1 MHSKTHFKFQFK
13 SSRIST
19 TSVHVIFFLNTK
31 LHHDTKKIGSTQFG
45 STNLEIYILQNSIKN
60 WINELAFEYTV
71 TVRGVHLSASPHV
84 SDKKNRGRGFD
95 GAESRRSS
103 PTATPPVK
111 PRLPTCSARG
121 EELIGASGTT

>member
-1 MHSKTHFKFQFK
+1 MHLKTHFKFQFK

-31 LHHDTKKIGSTQFG
+31 LHHDANKIVSTQFG

-71 TVRGVHLSASPHV
+71 TVSWVHLSAGPHV
-84 SDKKNRGRGFD
+84 SDKKNRGRAGSTELAGGDLSDD
-95 GAESRRSS
+95 GTGVTSFVTTLRTYR
-103 PTATPPVK
+103 AT
-111 PRLPTCSARG
+111 
-121 EELIGASGTT
+121 